1 MNKPKDDSSASDAA
15 FDAAATPTT
24 AAPQRSAMKLPANA
38 GPKGSQGPR
47 QHRPWEGGGGIKP
60 QSDAERRAGKSRKVH

>member
-1 MNKPKDDSSASDAA
+1 MNKPKPDVADLEPVTAPDAA
-15 FDAAATPTT
+15 PAK
-24 AAPQRSAMKLPANA
+24 RSAMKLPPKA